1 MKSFSTL
8 IILFCSIPLLGQQ
21 ISKQQITGIWV
32 CTKVAAD
39 STMRVSAE
47 EQAPLETMK
56 KAFINS
62 MFKFGAD
69 GFFKLDLPEA
79 KLEVTNNMDFL
90 KNKKWFFNEKTNTI
104 SIGPPVE
111 NLMHIKIESGE
122 GFMHFFITDIPL
134 ILRMV
139 KQQP

>member
-1 MKSFSTL
+1 MKTFSIL
-8 IILFCSIPLLGQQ
+8 IILFCTIQLSAQQ
-21 ISKQQITGIWV
+21 ISKQQMTGIWV
-32 CTKVAAD
+32 CTKVAVD

-47 EQAPLETMK
+47 ERAPLETMK

-62 MFKFGAD
+62 TFKFGAD
-69 GFFKLDLPEA
+69 GLFKLDLPEA
-79 KLEVTNNMDFL
+79 KLEVTNSMEFL

-104 SIGPPVE
+104 SIGPPAE
-111 NLMHIKIESGE
+111 NLMHIKIVSGD
-122 GFMHFFITDIPL
+122 GFVHFFITDIPL